1 MCEVSKSPGNDNW
14 PDVMSTGAILEGS
27 VFNLPEGTVL
37 KYDPDIKKYVSI
49 EENEDLGPGNE
60 CYYSGSAIALDPF
73 VVKDLGD
80 IFRVIPE
87 KLDYN
92 DKGEHCN
99 KEGYFDDSLSEELP
113 NDNAEESPND
123 NFARRIKNLEGR
135 ISALEN
141 YVSSV
146 ISNVDSAKECC
157 ND

>member
-37 KYDPDIKKYVSI
+37 KYDPGIKKYVSI

-80 IFRVIPE
+80 IFRVISE
-87 KLDYN
+87 KCYN
-92 DKGEHCN
+92 DED
-99 KEGYFDDSLSEELP
+99 EGKND
-113 NDNAEESPND
+113 DNAEESPND

-157 ND
+157 NE